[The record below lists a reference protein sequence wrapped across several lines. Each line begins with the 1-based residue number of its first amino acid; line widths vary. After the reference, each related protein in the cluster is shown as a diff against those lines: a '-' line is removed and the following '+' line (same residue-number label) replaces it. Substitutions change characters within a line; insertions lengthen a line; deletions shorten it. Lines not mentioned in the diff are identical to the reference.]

1 MDRFR
6 GSENSILVATDGFAR
21 GMDFDDVRTVIH
33 YQLPHSTDVGV
44 VALFLEPTLLCDIC
58 VMRDQE
64 NLLEF
69 FRIPFFLPLGL
80 YP

>member
-1 MDRFR
+1 VDRFR
-6 GSENSILVATDGFAR
+6 GSGNSILVATDGFAR

-44 VALFLEPTLLCDIC
+44 VVVLFLEPTLLSDIC
-58 VMRDQE
+58 AMRDQE

-69 FRIPFFLPLGL
+69 FKFPFSFP
-80 YP
+80 

>member
-1 MDRFR
+1 VDRFR

-44 VALFLEPTLLCDIC
+44 VLFLEATLL
-58 VMRDQE
+58 
-64 NLLEF
+64 
-69 FRIPFFLPLGL
+69 
-80 YP
+80 

>member
-33 YQLPHSTDVGV
+33 YQLPHSTDVGD
-44 VALFLEPTLLCDIC
+44 LFIS
-58 VMRDQE
+58 
-64 NLLEF
+64 
-69 FRIPFFLPLGL
+69 
-80 YP
+80 